1 MERRGAIEKA
11 VLLIPVVIACVMLG
25 RYASERAGQRAML
38 EAVGRDDAP
47 EVIRLLDRGI
57 DPRRAKPRGAAPISL
72 AASARANK
80 TLAALLKR
88 GERPALD
95 DIAAPALRGDSEMV
109 DTLLKAGA
117 DPNAHTRGLVPLM
130 LELASERNTPMMA
143 RLLQA
148 GANPNVVS
156 KVAWNKPLGCTP
168 LMASTLAINPTGVIA
183 LLHARCHVNDRIDD
197 PTSVWNGYTALMM
210 GVHMRDLR
218 SVKMLVQ
225 AGARTDIRGADGE
238 TAGSLAKRTGSKEIV
253 ALTANSARPRT
264 AILR

>member
-1 MERRGAIEKA
+1 MERRSALEKA

-25 RYASERAGQRAML
+25 RYANERSGQRAML

-47 EVIRLLDRGI
+47 EVIRLLEKGI

-80 TLAALLKR
+80 TLAALLKH
-88 GERPALD
+88 GERPAQD
-95 DIAAPALRGDSEMV
+95 DVAAPALRGDVEMV
-109 DTLLKAGA
+109 DTLLQNGA

-156 KVAWNKPLGCTP
+156 KVGWNKPLGCTP
-168 LMASTLAINPTGVIA
+168 LMASTLAINPDGVSA
-183 LLHARCHVNDRIDD
+183 LLHAHCRVNERIED
-197 PTSVWNGYTALMM
+197 PASVWNGYTALMM
-210 GVHMRDLR
+210 AVHMHDVR
-218 SVKMLVQ
+218 SVKMLMQ
-225 AGARTDIRGADGE
+225 AGARTNIRAADGE
-238 TAGSLAKRTGSKEIV
+238 TAISLAKRLLSKDIL
-253 ALTANSARPRT
+253 ALLVNKPEPRSATHR
-264 AILR
+264 